1 MNWAQ
6 ENTGQIKIY
15 QRLGYWI
22 QMYAKNTSFERY
34 LEIGSWNGRGS
45 TICFAAGLQ
54 DRDPVTFTF
63 HSLEIN
69 PARVLESQQFWNP
82 FPYVHIGYGRILN
95 ELPNIRS
102 IHSDIVDDWRLDD
115 ETHFNVAPFI
125 DMSTFA
131 PEVVLLDGGE
141 YLTYFE
147 YKYLKPYAKVFL
159 LDDTNV
165 AKCKRIVEEL
175 QADNEWVLVESG
187 NDRNGWAVFQ
197 RETHQNIS
205 RND

>member
-6 ENTGQIKIY
+6 ENTGQIRLY

-22 QMYAKNTSFERY
+22 QMYAKNTCFERY
-34 LEIGSWNGRGS
+34 LEIGSWNGKGS
-45 TICFAAGLQ
+45 TICFAAGFQ
-54 DRDPVTFTF
+54 DRHPVPFTF

-69 PARVLESQQFWNP
+69 PARLVESQQFWKP
-82 FPYVHIGYGRILN
+82 FPYVQIGYGRILN

-102 IHSDIVDDWRLDD
+102 IHSDVVDEWRLDD

-125 DMSTFA
+125 DMSAFA

-175 QADNEWVLVESG
+175 QGDNEWVLVESG

-197 RETHQNIS
+197 RETHQNMS
-205 RND
+205 RNA